1 MTSWKKGYTI
11 VNREGGC
18 DHVFKK
24 LNEPQQR
31 LLYNLH
37 LAGHSHGLHKIPKYE
52 GNCIALKIY
61 CGGSIIERKEDNLNL
76 TIFDYFQK
84 SFAGMFNLEAG
95 VLTHG
100 VRIDVSIRLK

>member
-24 LNEPQQR
+24 LNEDQQKD
-31 LLYNLH
+31 LYKLH
-37 LAGHSHGLHKIPKYE
+37 LMGRSHGLHKIPKYE

-61 CGGSIIERKEDNLNL
+61 CSGEVI
-76 TIFDYFQK
+76 
-84 SFAGMFNLEAG
+84 
-95 VLTHG
+95 
-100 VRIDVSIRLK
+100 